1 MPVPPLAQL
10 LRELRAAHGVGWMHL
25 SSCILAIAPL
35 FPHPMAADDD
45 LPPVGAMELLPV
57 ILMLLGACSSLV
69 WALGRG
75 HWTVR
80 AQPTLADWG

>member
-1 MPVPPLAQL
+1 
-10 LRELRAAHGVGWMHL
+10 
-25 SSCILAIAPL
+25 
-35 FPHPMAADDD
+35 MAADDD

>member
-1 MPVPPLAQL
+1 
-10 LRELRAAHGVGWMHL
+10 MHFEFVHPRD
-25 SSCILAIAPL
+25 CAPL